1 MSSAERENAYDFGP
15 YEDEYRGF
23 DMRDDDSG
31 RGPLILILAL
41 GVLLIF
47 AGVVW
52 NTYRQG
58 VRGAEGSL
66 PVLMGEGEVY
76 KRAPTDS
83 GGLQVAGQ
91 ENGYYNQMDGM
102 GDPARLRTFTP
113 TPEAGVDLAG
123 GRDVDIPAAQQA
135 SGVPAVLYKPST
147 SATRPSAADTS
158 AHSPNSN
165 GSGSA
170 ESRGAPIRLT
180 NLQPQPDPID
190 RAVSETTVPPMAP
203 VPLRFDQGGDYQ
215 VQLSALRSEEAAQNA
230 WNTIRGG
237 APSLYQGAPVQI
249 QKADLGARGVFYRLR
264 VGTFAGRE
272 RAKSFCDDVKATGR
286 DCMVVAKSS

>member
-1 MSSAERENAYDFGP
+1 MSQSDRASTYDFGP

-58 VRGAEGSL
+58 IRGADGSL
-66 PVLMGEGEVY
+66 PVLLGDQNAY
-76 KRAPTDS
+76 KRVPDNQ
-83 GGLQVAGQ
+83 GGLQAAGQ
-91 ENGYYNQMDGM
+91 DNAYYSQMDGM
-102 GDPARLRTFTP
+102 GDPAQLRTFTRDSGA
-113 TPEAGVDLAG
+113 TVDLAG
-123 GRDVDIPAAQQA
+123 ASEAEIQAARQGAAAPITFKQPIERPAEALPQTDA
-135 SGVPAVLYKPST
+135 PTAPIGESPAT
-147 SATRPSAADTS
+147 SART
-158 AHSPNSN
+158 
-165 GSGSA
+165 G
-170 ESRGAPIRLT
+170 PIRLT
-180 NLQPQPDPID
+180 NVQAGPAP
-190 RAVSETTVPPMAP
+190 AETAAATIEPTPSPAP
-203 VPLRFDQGGDYQ
+203 VLRFDKGGDFQ

-230 WNTIRGG
+230 WNVIRGSE
-237 APSLYQGAPVQI
+237 PSLYQGAPVQI